1 MELSFMKKRE
11 IEARVTDLLT
21 QYGYVSERDTYLDVV
36 DFAQKRG
43 FVVGNAELP
52 EGEDGFL
59 AIQPGTFKKDGTKI
73 IGVNVNR
80 SLEWKRFIIA
90 HELAHS
96 VLHYR
101 EGEIYLH
108 RESRKGKNSDENDA
122 DYFAAALL
130 MPEGSFSRMHRSLN
144 DGSRDRSTI
153 CSELSKIYRVPF
165 ESASRRI
172 DEILLES

>member
-1 MELSFMKKRE
+1 MELSFMEKRE
-11 IEARVTDLLT
+11 IEAKVADLLEKH
-21 QYGYVSERDTYLDVV
+21 GYDPKRDTYLDVV
-36 DFAQKRG
+36 NFAQSFG
-43 FVVGNAELP
+43 FVVGNAKLP

-59 AIQPGTFKKDGTKI
+59 AIQPGTFKKGESKI

-80 SLEWKRFIIA
+80 SLDWKRFIVA

-101 EGEIYLH
+101 EGQIYLH
-108 RESRKGKNSDENDA
+108 RENKKGKNSDENDA

-130 MPEGSFSRMHRSLN
+130 MPEESFRRMYTSLN
-144 DGSRDRSTI
+144 DGQRDRSTI

-165 ESASRRI
+165 ESVSRRI
-172 DEILLES
+172 DEILLAS